1 MARRPVPPPLPLSSH
16 PRAKHAYGPHQPSL
30 LSQPPTITSPRTP
43 LTPPP
48 RLHLRT
54 ILPSP
59 PISPSKASVSSSSSS
74 VSRTSIPLPLP
85 PPPPQEPC
93 PWIWRC
99 HICQTK
105 YALGVTR
112 RCLLDGHY
120 FCSFAEPAIA
130 ETEGVRKKKKKKV
143 SCRAE
148 FDYQGWE
155 EWNSWR
161 AEIEI
166 VTRSK
171 KGARSLQHG
180 AEERSKDCWHECAF
194 PSQCFAALRE
204 KALRKHEGR
213 QRAKSATPVV
223 NPDYILN
230 CLADPALNLAK
241 ALQQL
246 AGTTASS
253 SSPEASSAT
262 GSRGMALATPTALR
276 DAEGR
281 MELIP
286 GPAARDSEEEEDR
299 REEMSVRTNQQL
311 ADFVLTTDIAL
322 VTPVE
327 APESPPSSPLKMFC
341 ESVDWDGDGKGGDA
355 VSGDGV
361 MRDGRDEEGGEVVD
375 GAV

>member
-16 PRAKHAYGPHQPSL
+16 PQVKHAYGPHRQSL
-30 LSQPPTITSPRTP
+30 LSQPPTLTSPRTP

-59 PISPSKASVSSSSSS
+59 PISPSKASVSSSS
-74 VSRTSIPLPLP
+74 VRQTCIPLPLP
-85 PPPPQEPC
+85 PPPHKPY
-93 PWIWRC
+93 PWVWRC

-112 RCLLDGHY
+112 RCLHDGHY
-120 FCSFAEPAIA
+120 FCSFVEPAIA
-130 ETEGVRKKKKKKV
+130 DMGGARKKKKKV

-161 AEIEI
+161 EEVDT

-171 KGARSLQHG
+171 NGGRNLRHG
-180 AEERSKDCWHECAF
+180 EKEGRKDCWHECAF
-194 PSQCFAALRE
+194 PSQCLAALRE

-213 QRAKSATPVV
+213 ERAKSATPVL
-223 NPDYILN
+223 NPDYVFN

-246 AGTTASS
+246 AGATAST
-253 SSPEASSAT
+253 SSPVASSAS
-262 GSRGMALATPTALR
+262 GSRAMPSPTATALSE
-276 DAEGR
+276 AEGWT
-281 MELIP
+281 ELIS
-286 GPAARDSEEEEDR
+286 GPAAWDSEEAEDQ
-299 REEMSVRTNQQL
+299 REETSVQKNQPL
-311 ADFVLTTDIAL
+311 SDFVLTTDIAL
-322 VTPVE
+322 VTPME

-341 ESVDWDGDGKGGDA
+341 ESVDWDVDRKWGDA
-355 VSGDGV
+355 VSGDAV
-361 MRDGRDEEGGEVVD
+361 MRDGRDERGEVVES
-375 GAV
+375 AV